1 MKKFFTILI
10 SLIFIFLISI
20 ASALLTIGIETE
32 RFNKLILNKIYQID
46 NKINIKINT
55 IKFKLDINEFSL
67 FLETSEPN
75 IFYRDILIPT
85 EKIKVYVDFFSI
97 IKTKPKIKQI
107 NILSKKLNIKDL
119 KNINV
124 VIKPSNLKSFLKNNV
139 KNGNLILDLAFYLDT
154 NNSIDNFIVRGQVTN
169 FNSKIFKEIFLQD
182 TRFEFFGD
190 KSIILFKKI
199 NGEIN
204 GILVKDG
211 DIKLTVS
218 PEISIISNFNS
229 DIKYQNSLK
238 NGYSKLLKKF
248 ENFREID
255 QIEAVLK
262 NNLKINFDKTYKIKD
277 YNLSSRGEIIKGS
290 LKIENPL
297 SSEIL
302 EEKIDQFSIIDTD
315 LKIDF
320 DSKSK
325 NFSLSGKYSTEI
337 EKFLNYNIK
346 GNIEKDFSRYE
357 IDAQKDKKIDIKQ
370 INYSKKEN
378 LISNLSLIFEISKK
392 KLNLKKLVFVEN
404 NNKILVD
411 DLLISKGKPLTFK
424 RISTKTYKEGSIN
437 NDFLITGDKKI
448 KIRGSKFDATN
459 LPKIITTKNKN
470 NYFLNFSKEIEI
482 DLDNVI
488 APLSENLKNF
498 KLIGYIDK
506 GEFAKIS
513 AKGDFGKNNF
523 LDISLKNDKKKNKRY
538 LEIYSDLTSPL
549 LTEFKFFKGLSEGKL
564 LYTSIISG
572 KDFNSKLKIEDFK
585 VTNAPGLIKL
595 LSLADLGGL
604 ADLAKGEGLSFD
616 SLEIEMS
623 REKGFLK
630 IIEILAL
637 GPSISVLMEGYRDQ
651 NEITSLRGTLVPAKN
666 LNKLISKIPIIGD
679 IVIPKEVG
687 EGLFGISFKMK
698 GPPGGIKTSINPIRT
713 LTPRF
718 IQKIIDRKK
727 KLNKFN

>member
-32 RFNKLILNKIYQID
+32 RFNKLILNKINQID
-46 NKINIKINT
+46 NKINVKINT
-55 IKFKLDINEFSL
+55 IKFKLDISEFSL

-107 NILSKKLNIKDL
+107 NILSKKLSIKDL

-139 KNGNLILDLAFYLDT
+139 KNGNLILDLAFYLDS

-204 GILVKDG
+204 GISVKDG

-248 ENFREID
+248 KNLKEITK
-255 QIEAVLK
+255 IEAVLK

-357 IDAQKDKKIDIKQ
+357 IDAEIDKKIDIKQ

-437 NDFLITGDKKI
+437 NDFLITVDKKI
-448 KIRGSKFDATN
+448 KIKGSKFDATN

-470 NYFLNFSKEIEI
+470 NNFSNFSKEIEI

-498 KLIGYIDK
+498 KLIGYLDK

-523 LDISLKNDKKKNKRY
+523 LDISLKNDKKKNRKY

-564 LYTSIISG
+564 LYTSIING

-679 IVIPKEVG
+679 IVIPKDVG

-698 GPPGGIKTSINPIRT
+698 GPPGRIKTSINPIRT

-718 IQKIIDRKK
+718 IQKIVDRKK
-727 KLNKFN
+727 KVK

>member
-32 RFNKLILNKIYQID
+32 RFNKLILNKINHID
-46 NKINIKINT
+46 NKINVKINT
-55 IKFKLDINEFSL
+55 IKFKLDISEFSL

-97 IKTKPKIKQI
+97 IKTKPKIKRI

-124 VIKPSNLKSFLKNNV
+124 AIKPSNLKSFLKNNV

-248 ENFREID
+248 KNLKEITK
-255 QIEAVLK
+255 IEAVLK

-357 IDAQKDKKIDIKQ
+357 IDAEIDKKIDIKQ

-448 KIRGSKFDATN
+448 KIKGSKFDATN

-470 NYFLNFSKEIEI
+470 NNFSNFSKEIEI

-498 KLIGYIDK
+498 KLIGYLDK

-523 LDISLKNDKKKNKRY
+523 LDISLKNDKKKNRRY

-564 LYTSIISG
+564 LYTSIING
-572 KDFNSKLKIEDFK
+572 NDFNSKLKIEDFK

-679 IVIPKEVG
+679 IVIPKDVG

-698 GPPGGIKTSINPIRT
+698 GPPGRIKTSINPIRT

-718 IQKIIDRKK
+718 IQKIVDRKK
-727 KLNKFN
+727 KVK

>member
-32 RFNKLILNKIYQID
+32 RFNKLILNKINHID
-46 NKINIKINT
+46 NKINVKINT
-55 IKFKLDINEFSL
+55 IKFKLDISEFSL

-75 IFYRDILIPT
+75 IFYRDISIPT

-97 IKTKPKIKQI
+97 IKTKPKIKRI

-124 VIKPSNLKSFLKNNV
+124 AIKPSNLKSFLKNNV

-169 FNSKIFKEIFLQD
+169 FNSKIFKEIILQD

-248 ENFREID
+248 KNLKEITK
-255 QIEAVLK
+255 IEAVLK

-337 EKFLNYNIK
+337 ENFLNYNIK

-357 IDAQKDKKIDIKQ
+357 IDAEIDKKIDIKQ

-411 DLLISKGKPLTFK
+411 DLLISKGKPLTLK

-437 NDFLITGDKKI
+437 NDFLITVDKKI
-448 KIRGSKFDATN
+448 KIKGSKFDATN

-470 NYFLNFSKEIEI
+470 NNFSNFSKEIEI

-498 KLIGYIDK
+498 KLIGYLDK

-523 LDISLKNDKKKNKRY
+523 LDISLKNDKKKNRKY

-564 LYTSIISG
+564 LYTSIING

-666 LNKLISKIPIIGD
+666 LNKFISKIPIIGD
-679 IVIPKEVG
+679 IVIPKDVG

-698 GPPGGIKTSINPIRT
+698 GPPGRIKTSINPIRT

-718 IQKIIDRKK
+718 IQKIVDRKK
-727 KLNKFN
+727 KVK

>member
-32 RFNKLILNKIYQID
+32 RFNKLILNKINQID
-46 NKINIKINT
+46 NKINVKINT
-55 IKFKLDINEFSL
+55 IKFKLDISEFSL

-97 IKTKPKIKQI
+97 IKTKPKIKRI

-211 DIKLTVS
+211 DIKLTIS

-248 ENFREID
+248 KNLKEITE
-255 QIEAVLK
+255 IEAVLK

-325 NFSLSGKYSTEI
+325 NFSLSGKYSTET

-346 GNIEKDFSRYE
+346 GNIQKAFSRYE
-357 IDAQKDKKIDIKQ
+357 IDAEIDKKIDIKQ
-370 INYSKKEN
+370 INYSKKKN

-392 KLNLKKLVFVEN
+392 KLNLKKLIFVED

-448 KIRGSKFDATN
+448 KIKGSKFDATN

-564 LYTSIISG
+564 LYTSIING
-572 KDFNSKLKIEDFK
+572 NDFNSKLKIEDFK

-679 IVIPKEVG
+679 IVIPKDVG

-698 GPPGGIKTSINPIRT
+698 GPPGRIKTSINPIRT

-718 IQKIIDRKK
+718 IQKIVDRKK

>member
-32 RFNKLILNKIYQID
+32 RFNKLILNKINHID
-46 NKINIKINT
+46 NKINVKINT
-55 IKFKLDINEFSL
+55 IKFKLDISEFSL

-75 IFYRDILIPT
+75 IFYRDISIPT

-97 IKTKPKIKQI
+97 IKTKPKIKRI
-107 NILSKKLNIKDL
+107 NILSKKLNIQDL

-139 KNGNLILDLAFYLDT
+139 KNGNLILDLALYLDT

-169 FNSKIFKEIFLQD
+169 LNSKIFKEIFLQD

-248 ENFREID
+248 KNLKEITK
-255 QIEAVLK
+255 IEAVLK

-357 IDAQKDKKIDIKQ
+357 IEAEIDKKIDIKQ

-404 NNKILVD
+404 DNKILVD

-437 NDFLITGDKKI
+437 NDFLITVDKKI
-448 KIRGSKFDATN
+448 KIKGSKFDATN

-470 NYFLNFSKEIEI
+470 NNFSNFSKEIEI

-498 KLIGYIDK
+498 KLIGYIEK

-523 LDISLKNDKKKNKRY
+523 LDISLKNDKKKNRRY

-564 LYTSIISG
+564 LYTSIING
-572 KDFNSKLKIEDFK
+572 NDFNSKLKIEDFK

-679 IVIPKEVG
+679 IVIPKDVG

-698 GPPGGIKTSINPIRT
+698 GPPGRIKTSINPIRT

-718 IQKIIDRKK
+718 IQKIVDRKK
-727 KLNKFN
+727 KVK

>member
-10 SLIFIFLISI
+10 SLIFILLISI

-32 RFNKLILNKIYQID
+32 RFNKLILNKINHID
-46 NKINIKINT
+46 NKINVKINT
-55 IKFKLDINEFSL
+55 IKFKLDISEFSL

-97 IKTKPKIKQI
+97 IKTKPKIKRI

-248 ENFREID
+248 KNLKEITK
-255 QIEAVLK
+255 IEAVLK

-302 EEKIDQFSIIDTD
+302 QEKIDQFSIIDTD

-357 IDAQKDKKIDIKQ
+357 IDAEIDKKIDIKQ

-448 KIRGSKFDATN
+448 KIKGSKFDATN
-459 LPKIITTKNKN
+459 LPKIIATKNKN
-470 NYFLNFSKEIEI
+470 NNFSNFSKEIEI

-498 KLIGYIDK
+498 KLIGYLDK

-523 LDISLKNDKKKNKRY
+523 LDISLKNDKKKNRRY

-564 LYTSIISG
+564 LYTSIING

-718 IQKIIDRKK
+718 IQKIVDRKK
-727 KLNKFN
+727 KVK

>member
-32 RFNKLILNKIYQID
+32 RFNKLILNKINHID
-46 NKINIKINT
+46 NKINLKINT
-55 IKFKLDINEFSL
+55 IKFKLDISEFSL

-97 IKTKPKIKQI
+97 IKTKPKIKRI

-199 NGEIN
+199 NGKIN
-204 GILVKDG
+204 DILVKDG

-229 DIKYQNSLK
+229 DIKYQNSNK

-248 ENFREID
+248 KNLKEITK
-255 QIEAVLK
+255 IEATLK

-357 IDAQKDKKIDIKQ
+357 IDAEIDKKIVIKQ
-370 INYSKKEN
+370 INYSKKKN

-392 KLNLKKLVFVEN
+392 KLNLKKLVFVED

-437 NDFLITGDKKI
+437 NDFLITVDKKI
-448 KIRGSKFDATN
+448 KIKGSKFDATN

-470 NYFLNFSKEIEI
+470 NNFSNFSKEIEI

-498 KLIGYIDK
+498 KLIGYLDK

-523 LDISLKNDKKKNKRY
+523 LDISLKNDKKKNRKY

-564 LYTSIISG
+564 LYTSIING

-679 IVIPKEVG
+679 IVIPKDVG

-698 GPPGGIKTSINPIRT
+698 GPPGRIKTSINPIRT

-718 IQKIIDRKK
+718 IQKIVDRKK
-727 KLNKFN
+727 KVK

>member
-75 IFYRDILIPT
+75 IYYRDILIPT
-85 EKIKVYVDFFSI
+85 EKIKIYVDFFSI
-97 IKTKPKIKQI
+97 IKTKPKIKRI

-124 VIKPSNLKSFLKNNV
+124 VIKPSNLKSFLRNNV
-139 KNGNLILDLAFYLDT
+139 KNGNLILNLAFYLDT

-211 DIKLTVS
+211 DIKLTLS

-248 ENFREID
+248 ENFRQITE
-255 QIEAVLK
+255 IEAVLK

-357 IDAQKDKKIDIKQ
+357 IDAEIDKKIDIKQ

-392 KLNLKKLVFVEN
+392 KLNLKKLVFVED

-411 DLLISKGKPLTFK
+411 DLLISKGKPLSFK

-437 NDFLITGDKKI
+437 NDFLITVDKKI
-448 KIRGSKFDATN
+448 KIKGSKFDATN

-470 NYFLNFSKEIEI
+470 NNFSNFSKEIEI

-498 KLIGYIDK
+498 KLIGYLDK

-523 LDISLKNDKKKNKRY
+523 LDISLKNDKKKNRRY

-564 LYTSIISG
+564 LYTSIING

-679 IVIPKEVG
+679 IVIPKDVG

-698 GPPGGIKTSINPIRT
+698 GPPGRIKTSINPIRT

-718 IQKIIDRKK
+718 IQKIVDRKK
-727 KLNKFN
+727 KVK

>member
-1 MKKFFTILI
+1 M
-10 SLIFIFLISI
+10 
-20 ASALLTIGIETE
+20 
-32 RFNKLILNKIYQID
+32 
-46 NKINIKINT
+46 
-55 IKFKLDINEFSL
+55 
-67 FLETSEPN
+67 
-75 IFYRDILIPT
+75 
-85 EKIKVYVDFFSI
+85 
-97 IKTKPKIKQI
+97 
-107 NILSKKLNIKDL
+107 
-119 KNINV
+119 
-124 VIKPSNLKSFLKNNV
+124 KSFLINNV
-139 KNGNLILDLAFYLDT
+139 KDGNLILDLAFYLDT
-154 NNSIDNFIVRGQVTN
+154 NNSIDNFIVRGKVTN

-248 ENFREID
+248 ENFKEITE
-255 QIEAVLK
+255 IEAVLK

-357 IDAQKDKKIDIKQ
+357 IDAEIDKKIDIKQ

-378 LISNLSLIFEISKK
+378 IISNLSLIFEISKK
-392 KLNLKKLVFVEN
+392 KLNLKKLVFVED

-437 NDFLITGDKKI
+437 NDFLITVDKKI
-448 KIRGSKFDATN
+448 KIKGSKFDATN

-470 NYFLNFSKEIEI
+470 NNFSNFSKEIEI

-498 KLIGYIDK
+498 KLIGNLDK

-523 LDISLKNDKKKNKRY
+523 LDISLKNDKKKNRRY

-564 LYTSIISG
+564 LYTSIING

-679 IVIPKEVG
+679 IVIPKDVG

-698 GPPGGIKTSINPIRT
+698 GPPGRIKTSINPIRT

-718 IQKIIDRKK
+718 IQKIVDRKK
-727 KLNKFN
+727 KVK

>member
-20 ASALLTIGIETE
+20 VSALLTIGIETE

-97 IKTKPKIKQI
+97 IKTKPKIKRI

-248 ENFREID
+248 KNLKEITK
-255 QIEAVLK
+255 IEAVLK

-357 IDAQKDKKIDIKQ
+357 IDAEIDKKIDIKQ

-404 NNKILVD
+404 DNKILVD

-437 NDFLITGDKKI
+437 NDFLITVDKKI
-448 KIRGSKFDATN
+448 KIKGSKFDATN

-470 NYFLNFSKEIEI
+470 NNFSNFSKEIEI

-498 KLIGYIDK
+498 KLIGNLDK

-679 IVIPKEVG
+679 IVIPKDVG

-698 GPPGGIKTSINPIRT
+698 GPPGRIKTSINPIRT

>member
-32 RFNKLILNKIYQID
+32 RFNKLILNKINHID
-46 NKINIKINT
+46 NKINLKINT
-55 IKFKLDINEFSL
+55 IKFKLDISEFSL

-97 IKTKPKIKQI
+97 IKTKPKIKRI

-199 NGEIN
+199 NGKIN
-204 GILVKDG
+204 DILVKDG

-229 DIKYQNSLK
+229 DIKYQNSIK

-248 ENFREID
+248 KNLKEITK
-255 QIEAVLK
+255 IEATLK

-302 EEKIDQFSIIDTD
+302 EEKIDQFLIIDTD

-357 IDAQKDKKIDIKQ
+357 IDAEIDKKIVIKQ
-370 INYSKKEN
+370 INYSKKKN

-392 KLNLKKLVFVEN
+392 KLNLKKLVFVEQ

-448 KIRGSKFDATN
+448 KIKGSKFDATN

-470 NYFLNFSKEIEI
+470 NNFSNFSKEIEI

-498 KLIGYIDK
+498 KLIGYLDK

-523 LDISLKNDKKKNKRY
+523 LDISLKNDKKKNRRY

-549 LTEFKFFKGLSEGKL
+549 LTEFKFFKGLSDGKL
-564 LYTSIISG
+564 LYTSIING
-572 KDFNSKLKIEDFK
+572 NDFNSKLKIEDFK

-679 IVIPKEVG
+679 IVIPKDVG

-698 GPPGGIKTSINPIRT
+698 GPPGRIKTSINPIRT

-718 IQKIIDRKK
+718 IQKIVDRKK
-727 KLNKFN
+727 KVK

>member
-20 ASALLTIGIETE
+20 VSALLTIGIETE
-32 RFNKLILNKIYQID
+32 RFNKLILNKINQID
-46 NKINIKINT
+46 NKINVKINT
-55 IKFKLDINEFSL
+55 IKFKLDISEFSL

-248 ENFREID
+248 EKFKEITE
-255 QIEAVLK
+255 IEAVLK

-357 IDAQKDKKIDIKQ
+357 IDAEIDKKIDIKQ
-370 INYSKKEN
+370 INYSKKKN

-404 NNKILVD
+404 DNKILVD

-448 KIRGSKFDATN
+448 KIKGSKFDATN

-470 NYFLNFSKEIEI
+470 NNFSNFSKEIEI

-498 KLIGYIDK
+498 KLIGYLDK

-523 LDISLKNDKKKNKRY
+523 LDISLKNDKKKNRKY

-564 LYTSIISG
+564 LYTSIING

-679 IVIPKEVG
+679 IVIPKDVG

-698 GPPGGIKTSINPIRT
+698 GPPGRIKTSINPIRT

-718 IQKIIDRKK
+718 IQKIVDRKK
-727 KLNKFN
+727 KVK

>member
-20 ASALLTIGIETE
+20 VSALLTIGIETE
-32 RFNKLILNKIYQID
+32 RFNKLILNKINQID
-46 NKINIKINT
+46 NKINVKINT
-55 IKFKLDINEFSL
+55 IKFKLDISEFSL

-97 IKTKPKIKQI
+97 IKTKPKIKRI

-169 FNSKIFKEIFLQD
+169 FNSKISKEIFLQN

-248 ENFREID
+248 EKFREITE
-255 QIEAVLK
+255 IEAVLK

-357 IDAQKDKKIDIKQ
+357 IDAEIDKKIDIKQ

-404 NNKILVD
+404 DNKILVD

-437 NDFLITGDKKI
+437 NDFLITVDKKI
-448 KIRGSKFDATN
+448 KIKGSKFDATN

-470 NYFLNFSKEIEI
+470 NNFSNFSKEIEI

-523 LDISLKNDKKKNKRY
+523 LDISLKNDKKKNRRY

-564 LYTSIISG
+564 LYTSIING
-572 KDFNSKLKIEDFK
+572 NDFNSKLKIEDFK

-679 IVIPKEVG
+679 IVIPKDVG

-698 GPPGGIKTSINPIRT
+698 GPPGRIKTSINPIRT

-718 IQKIIDRKK
+718 IQKIVDRKK
-727 KLNKFN
+727 KVK